1 MNRHFPQ
8 RRLILLARKPI
19 DDARFNEVTGAMAS
33 LFDGGF
39 KHSCAFDGSFGE
51 MVGLSGMSRQGIFS
65 GSSAGP
71 KETAAIMDD
80 TDHDNGTTLVL

>member
-1 MNRHFPQ
+1 M
-8 RRLILLARKPI
+8 
-19 DDARFNEVTGAMAS
+19 DDARYNEVAGAMAS

-39 KHSCAFDGSFGE
+39 KNSNAFDGSFGE
-51 MVGLSGMSRQGIFS
+51 MVGLSGMSCQGIFS